1 MNFRELQKQKLSKDE
16 LRERLQIAIDAMDFE
31 MAAAIR
37 DLLK

>member
-1 MNFRELQKQKLSKDE
+1 M
-16 LRERLQIAIDAMDFE
+16 AIDAMDFE